1 RDGGNRV
8 CEPRRHRF
16 GTNTGNLSAG
26 HSLCQHSGQR
36 RHEQQRHCEYPYVTE
51 YALDSQHRRCRQL
64 HGNIG
69 LFAGTWE
76 CHARQSWHQQ
86 WNHIGRCGIRFG
98 ASRSFRRFGQQH
110 GHQPGHRPGV
120 FDGQPRCIEHGGIA
134 KSFNR
139 LQLNAAQASRQFRSL
154 ALCRRAKMTRVG
166 FACRTLAGLTHTRSR
181 EDVSS
186 KLLQPPR
193 GRSLPMA
200 SETIL
205 LRGADVEALLS
216 PELCIEAVEDAFR
229 RLARQEVPPPAILGV
244 RAQEGSFHVKA
255 GLLEADSAYFAA
267 KVNANFPQNMVRFGL
282 PTIQGAVLLFGAP
295 DGRLLAV
302 MDSMSLTARRTA
314 AATALAARYLSRVSS
329 KSLLLC
335 GCRAQALE
343 QLRAVLCVRNLDR
356 IRAFDLDAMKATA
369 FAAASR
375 ASLGVDVAPVHD
387 LH

>member
-1 RDGGNRV
+1 
-8 CEPRRHRF
+8 
-16 GTNTGNLSAG
+16 
-26 HSLCQHSGQR
+26 
-36 RHEQQRHCEYPYVTE
+36 
-51 YALDSQHRRCRQL
+51 
-64 HGNIG
+64 
-69 LFAGTWE
+69 
-76 CHARQSWHQQ
+76 
-86 WNHIGRCGIRFG
+86 
-98 ASRSFRRFGQQH
+98 
-110 GHQPGHRPGV
+110 
-120 FDGQPRCIEHGGIA
+120 
-134 KSFNR
+134 
-139 LQLNAAQASRQFRSL
+139 
-154 ALCRRAKMTRVG
+154 
-166 FACRTLAGLTHTRSR
+166 
-181 EDVSS
+181 
-186 KLLQPPR
+186 
-193 GRSLPMA
+193 MA

-282 PTIQGAVLLFGAP
+282 PTIQGAVLLFGAT

-314 AATALAARYLSRVSS
+314 AATALAARYLSRASS

-335 GCRAQALE
+335 GCGAQALE

-387 LH
+387 LHSAMLESDIVVTCTTSKKFFVTPGMVRAGTFIAAVGADNEDKQEIAPELMARAKVVTDSTDQASRIGDLHHAIVAGAMQAADAHAELCEIIAQTRPARENDEEITIFDSTGTGLQDVAAAIAVYRQAKGAGRGVAFGFA